1 MINSTE
7 SLKISQKIADT
18 LCYQAIWYKNK
29 CNWTGIY
36 HNNQIANTE
45 TVLRALP
52 SNFYVGSA
60 GVAFF
65 LSAMFDKLQDENYKK
80 TSLGAWEKTISQ
92 IPKIR
97 SENIGFYEGLGGIA
111 YTLVQSGKWLKS
123 EKLKSEGLQL
133 IQKLGK
139 SFQNAGFDVMEGV
152 SGFIIAISAIQRE
165 FPNKELE
172 DLICAAGEYLLAN
185 AIKNKRGVSWKILP
199 TKGPNLTG
207 YSQGN
212 AGIVHALS
220 EVYSISQDIKYLSI
234 IEQAVAYENSY
245 YSETYNNWKDLRL
258 LHQQPSRFRT
268 GDAYITNAWCH
279 GAAGIGLS
287 RLRTYQL
294 TKQDFLLEDISK
306 ATKILLNKSFENNQ
320 IFSLCHGLLGDLYTL
335 NTFNLFLKEN
345 EISAK
350 IMNGFDKIT
359 PLVKSLS
366 FPDSKNHLL
375 QNPSF
380 MTGWAGIGYFF
391 LSISSPKSPNM
402 FTINN

>member
-1 MINSTE
+1 MINSIE
-7 SLKISQKIADT
+7 SLKISQKIADSI
-18 LCYQAIWYKNK
+18 CHQAIWYEGK

-36 HNNQIANTE
+36 HNSQIANTE

-52 SNFYVGSA
+52 SNFYVGSS

-65 LSAMFDKLQDENYKK
+65 LSAIFNTLQDENYKK
-80 TSLGAWEKTISQ
+80 TALGAWEKTISQ

-97 SENIGFYEGLGGIA
+97 LENIGFYEGLGGIA

-123 EKLKSEGLQL
+123 EKLISEGLQL
-133 IQKLGK
+133 IQKLAN
-139 SFQNAGFDVMEGV
+139 SFQDVGLDTMEGI
-152 SGFIIAISAIQRE
+152 SGFIIAASAIQRE
-165 FPNKELE
+165 FPNEKFE
-172 DLICAAGEYLLAN
+172 DLIFAGGEHLLAN
-185 AIKNKRGVSWKILP
+185 AIKNKRGISWKILP

-220 EVYSISQDIKYLSI
+220 EVYSISQDTKYLSI

-245 YSETYNNWKDLRL
+245 YSEKYNNWKDLRQF
-258 LHQQPSRFRT
+258 HQPHSRTRA
-268 GDAYITNAWCH
+268 GDAYNTNAWCQ

-294 TKQDFLLEDISK
+294 TKQPFLLEDVAKASK
-306 ATKILLNKSFENNQ
+306 KLLDKSFENNE

-335 NTFNLFLKEN
+335 NTFNLFLKKN
-345 EISAK
+345 EISKK
-350 IMNGFDKIT
+350 IEDGFDKIT
-359 PLVKSLS
+359 PMMETLLFS
-366 FPDSKNHLL
+366 DSKKHLL

-380 MTGWAGIGYFF
+380 MVGWAGIGYFF
-391 LSISSPKSPNM
+391 LSISLQKLPNVFIM
-402 FTINN
+402 GN